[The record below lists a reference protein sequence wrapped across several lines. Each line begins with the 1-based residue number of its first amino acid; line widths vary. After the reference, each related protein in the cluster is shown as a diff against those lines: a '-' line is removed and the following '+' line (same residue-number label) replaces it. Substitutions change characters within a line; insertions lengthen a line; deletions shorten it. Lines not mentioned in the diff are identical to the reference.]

1 MLANTLTEMLVPK
14 KDIVDL
20 LNKEL
25 LQENME
31 LKKENEVL
39 KIKASTIEIESAINK
54 EFRFYGY
61 IDDYINYL
69 KREDSEA
76 KTYIE
81 YRQDSVVYKRYIEL
95 CKQYGFDLVDKVIED
110 MVDEKRKEME
120 SED

>member
-1 MLANTLTEMLVPK
+1 MYMTEMLMQK
-14 KDIVDL
+14 KDIAEL

-39 KIKASTIEIESAINK
+39 KNKALTIEIKSAINK

-61 IDDYINYL
+61 IDDYIDYL
-69 KREDSEA
+69 KREDSKN

-81 YRQDSVVYKRYIEL
+81 YRQDSLVYARYIEL

-120 SED
+120 SE